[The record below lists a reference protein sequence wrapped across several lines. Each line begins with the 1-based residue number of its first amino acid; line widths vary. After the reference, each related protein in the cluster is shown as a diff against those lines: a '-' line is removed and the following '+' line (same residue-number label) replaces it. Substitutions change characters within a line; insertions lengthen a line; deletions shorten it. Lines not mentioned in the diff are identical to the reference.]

1 MRGIARLASLTF
13 QAERL
18 SPMNF
23 IVANWRNWWT
33 WISQQCFIAIA
44 AGHAAIAFAMSPEQQ
59 AALLMQHGTWISR
72 VTLALAFLG
81 FFGRFVNQTPP
92 AGGMEQK

>member
-1 MRGIARLASLTF
+1 MGIVENYKSW
-13 QAERL
+13 
-18 SPMNF
+18 
-23 IVANWRNWWT
+23 WR
-33 WISQQCFIAIA
+33 WISSQCFIAIA

-59 AALLMQHGTWISR
+59 AALLIAHGTAISR

-92 AGGMEQK
+92 PVSGSEPKQ

>member
-1 MRGIARLASLTF
+1 
-13 QAERL
+13 
-18 SPMNF
+18 MNF

-72 VTLALAFLG
+72 ATLALAFFG
-81 FFGRFVNQTPP
+81 FFGRFVNQTPQPP
-92 AGGMEQK
+92 ADPGNGAKS